1 MTDEGTPGRDRRT
14 AGHCDALL
22 KRRVAPAD
30 LAADFERFG
39 ERLAGTLRPAIAA
52 ACSDP
57 ALQIRSLGVRSATR
71 AQLAEACGPLAANSL
86 HHFGADE
93 RQLLLSIEARALLEQ
108 LDRAFGGTGFVEH
121 KLPIELPLSADLL
134 ARRLEKPA
142 LAAIAAQVQG
152 MDFRPGER
160 GSDVAQL
167 CPFKAEAGLS
177 LLELEVGDS
186 RPWRI
191 MVALETEAFAALLP
205 RSPSRRPTAARKS
218 EAHEAPFAGLPLTA
232 SATLVDMEV
241 PLHRLTDL
249 QPGDV
254 LPIMVARNVPLRIGD
269 IVLARGSIGE
279 VDDQVALQIT
289 QTFSGKENQ

>member
-1 MTDEGTPGRDRRT
+1 MTDEGTTGRDRLT

-30 LAADFERFG
+30 LSADFARFG
-39 ERLAGTLRPAIAA
+39 ERLAGTLRPALAA

-57 ALQIRSLGVRSATR
+57 ALQIRSLGARPVTR
-71 AQLAEACGPLAANSL
+71 AELAQACGPLAANSL
-86 HHFGADE
+86 HRFGGDE

-121 KLPIELPLSADLL
+121 KLPTELPLSADLL

-142 LAAIAAQVQG
+142 LAAIAAQVPG
-152 MDFRPGER
+152 LDFQPGDR

-167 CPFKAEAGLS
+167 CPFDAAAALS

-191 MVALETEAFAALLP
+191 TIALETEALAALLP
-205 RSPSRRPTAARKS
+205 RSPSQRPAAARKAD
-218 EAHEAPFAGLPLTA
+218 AHEAPFAGLPLTA

-241 PLHRLTDL
+241 PLHRLADL

-289 QTFSGKENQ
+289 QTFSGKETQ

>member
-1 MTDEGTPGRDRRT
+1 MTQEGSSERDRRT

-22 KRRVAPAD
+22 KRRAAPAD
-30 LAADFERFG
+30 LSADFERFG
-39 ERLAGTLRPAIAA
+39 ERLAGTLRPALAA

-57 ALQIRSLGVRSATR
+57 ALQLRSLGVRSVTR
-71 AQLAEACGPLAANSL
+71 AELGEACGPIAANSL
-86 HHFGADE
+86 HRFGADE
-93 RQLLLSIEARALLEQ
+93 RQLLLSLEARALLEQ
-108 LDRAFGGTGFVEH
+108 LDRTFGGTGIVEH
-121 KLPIELPLSADLL
+121 KLPAELPTSAELL
-134 ARRLEKPA
+134 ARRLEKQI
-142 LAAIAAQVQG
+142 LAAIAAQLPEV
-152 MDFRPGER
+152 DFQPGER
-160 GSDVAQL
+160 GSDAARL
-167 CPFKAEAGLS
+167 CPFEAQAQLS
-177 LLELEVGDS
+177 LLELEVGDT

-191 MVALETEAFAALLP
+191 GVALETEALAALLP
-205 RSPSRRPTAARKS
+205 RNTPRRATQPRKA

-241 PLHRLTDL
+241 PLHRLADL

>member
-1 MTDEGTPGRDRRT
+1 MTQEGSTGRERRT

-22 KRRVAPAD
+22 ERRVAPAD
-30 LAADFERFG
+30 LSADFARFG
-39 ERLAGTLRPAIAA
+39 ERLSGTLRPALAA

-57 ALQIRSLGVRSATR
+57 ALQIRSLGVRSVTR
-71 AQLAEACGPLAANSL
+71 AGLGEACGPVAANSL
-86 HHFGADE
+86 HGFANGE
-93 RQLLLSIEARALLEQ
+93 RQLLLSLEARALLEQ
-108 LDRAFGGTGFVEH
+108 LDRAFGGTGIVEH
-121 KLPIELPLSADLL
+121 KLPAELPLSAELL
-134 ARRLEKPA
+134 ARRLEKQI
-142 LAAIAAQVQG
+142 LAAIAAQLPG
-152 MDFRPGER
+152 LDFQPGER
-160 GSDVAQL
+160 GLDAARL
-167 CPFKAEAGLS
+167 CPFEAEAQLS
-177 LLELEVGDS
+177 LLELEVGDT

-191 MVALETEAFAALLP
+191 AIALETEGLAGLLP
-205 RSPSRRPTAARKS
+205 RTPSRRAAPARKA

-232 SATLVDMEV
+232 SATLVDMEL
-241 PLHRLTDL
+241 PLHRLADL